1 MSSKLKNIFKII
13 LMIVSLQIIRIAV
26 RRVLLLFIPI
36 TELSLNIL
44 NMVIF
49 IIYTY
54 LIVKYCKKNKID
66 LRVFKVNN
74 KNAYLLLIS
83 IFIILFIIN
92 LLLNKFSINNIFKIL
107 YGTIT
112 LPIFEELLF
121 RGYIWSRLLK
131 MFKNEMY
138 VYIITTLLFSIYSVF
153 YIDSAIL
160 LKVFSFGLII
170 FKLVIGLLFGLITG
184 FVRYKTKNTF
194 SSMIVSSIMNM
205 VSK

>member
-1 MSSKLKNIFKII
+1 MDSKLKNIFKII
-13 LMIVSLQIIRIAV
+13 LIIVSLQIIRIAV
-26 RRVLLLFIPI
+26 RRVLLLFIPT

-54 LIVKYCKKNKID
+54 LLVKYCKKNKID

-92 LLLNKFSINNIFKIL
+92 LLLNKFSMNNIFKIL

>member
-1 MSSKLKNIFKII
+1 MDSKLKNIFKII
-13 LMIVSLQIIRIAV
+13 LIIVSLQIIRIAV

-92 LLLNKFSINNIFKIL
+92 LLLNKFSMNNIFKIL

-170 FKLVIGLLFGLITG
+170 FKIVIGLLFGLITG

>member
-13 LMIVSLQIIRIAV
+13 LIIVSLQIIRIAV

-54 LIVKYCKKNKID
+54 LLVKYCKKNKID

-92 LLLNKFSINNIFKIL
+92 LLLNKFSMNNMFKIL

>member
-13 LMIVSLQIIRIAV
+13 LIIVSLQIIRIAV
-26 RRVLLLFIPI
+26 RRVLLLFIPN

-54 LIVKYCKKNKID
+54 LLVKYCKKNKID

-92 LLLNKFSINNIFKIL
+92 LLLNKFSMNNIFKIL

>member
-13 LMIVSLQIIRIAV
+13 LIIVSLQIIRIAV

-54 LIVKYCKKNKID
+54 LLVKYCKKNKID

-83 IFIILFIIN
+83 IFIILFMIN
-92 LLLNKFSINNIFKIL
+92 LLLNKFSMNNIFKIL

>member
-1 MSSKLKNIFKII
+1 MDSKLKNIFKII
-13 LMIVSLQIIRIAV
+13 LIIVSLQIIRIVV

-54 LIVKYCKKNKID
+54 LLVKYCKKNKID

-83 IFIILFIIN
+83 IFIILFIFN
-92 LLLNKFSINNIFKIL
+92 LLLNKFSMNNIFKIL

>member
-54 LIVKYCKKNKID
+54 LLVKYCKKNKID

-92 LLLNKFSINNIFKIL
+92 LLLNKFSMNNIFKIL

-121 RGYIWSRLLK
+121 REYIWSRLLK

>member
-1 MSSKLKNIFKII
+1 MDSKLKNIFKII
-13 LMIVSLQIIRIAV
+13 LIIVSLQIIRIAV

-54 LIVKYCKKNKID
+54 LLVKYCKKNKID

-92 LLLNKFSINNIFKIL
+92 LLLNKFSMNNIFKI
-107 YGTIT
+107 
-112 LPIFEELLF
+112 
-121 RGYIWSRLLK
+121 
-131 MFKNEMY
+131 
-138 VYIITTLLFSIYSVF
+138 
-153 YIDSAIL
+153 
-160 LKVFSFGLII
+160 
-170 FKLVIGLLFGLITG
+170 
-184 FVRYKTKNTF
+184 
-194 SSMIVSSIMNM
+194 
-205 VSK
+205 

>member
-1 MSSKLKNIFKII
+1 MSSKLKNIFQII
-13 LMIVSLQIIRIAV
+13 LIIVSLQIIRIAV

-54 LIVKYCKKNKID
+54 LLVKYCKKNKID

-92 LLLNKFSINNIFKIL
+92 LLLNKFSMNNIFKIL

-170 FKLVIGLLFGLITG
+170 FQLVIGLLFGLITG

>member
-13 LMIVSLQIIRIAV
+13 LIIVSLQIIRIAV

>member
-1 MSSKLKNIFKII
+1 MDSKLKNIFKII
-13 LMIVSLQIIRIAV
+13 LIIVSLQIIRIAV

-92 LLLNKFSINNIFKIL
+92 LLLNKFSMNDIFKIL

>member
-1 MSSKLKNIFKII
+1 MDSKLKNIFKII
-13 LMIVSLQIIRIAV
+13 LIIVSLQIIRIAV

-92 LLLNKFSINNIFKIL
+92 LLLNKFSMNNIFKIL

-160 LKVFSFGLII
+160 LKVFSIGLII

>member
-13 LMIVSLQIIRIAV
+13 LIIVSLQIIRIAV

-83 IFIILFIIN
+83 IFII
-92 LLLNKFSINNIFKIL
+92 
-107 YGTIT
+107 
-112 LPIFEELLF
+112 
-121 RGYIWSRLLK
+121 
-131 MFKNEMY
+131 
-138 VYIITTLLFSIYSVF
+138 
-153 YIDSAIL
+153 
-160 LKVFSFGLII
+160 
-170 FKLVIGLLFGLITG
+170 
-184 FVRYKTKNTF
+184 
-194 SSMIVSSIMNM
+194 
-205 VSK
+205 

>member
-13 LMIVSLQIIRIAV
+13 LIIVSLQIIRIAV

-54 LIVKYCKKNKID
+54 LLVKYCKKNKID

-92 LLLNKFSINNIFKIL
+92 LLLNKFSMNNIFKIL

-138 VYIITTLLFSIYSVF
+138 VYILTTLLFSIYSVF

>member
-13 LMIVSLQIIRIAV
+13 LIIVSLQIIRIAV

-44 NMVIF
+44 NMFIF

>member
-13 LMIVSLQIIRIAV
+13 LIIVSLQIIRIAV

-54 LIVKYCKKNKID
+54 LLVKYCKKNKID

-92 LLLNKFSINNIFKIL
+92 LLLNKFSMNNIFKIL

-160 LKVFSFGLII
+160 LKVFSIGLII

>member
-1 MSSKLKNIFKII
+1 MDSKLKNIFKII
-13 LMIVSLQIIRIAV
+13 LIIVSLQIIRIAV

>member
-13 LMIVSLQIIRIAV
+13 LIIVSLQIIRIAV

-54 LIVKYCKKNKID
+54 LLVKYCKKDKID

-92 LLLNKFSINNIFKIL
+92 LLLNKFSMNNIFKIL

>member
-13 LMIVSLQIIRIAV
+13 LIIVSLQIIRIAV

-54 LIVKYCKKNKID
+54 LLVKYCKKNKID

-92 LLLNKFSINNIFKIL
+92 LLLNKFSMNNIFKIL

>member
-92 LLLNKFSINNIFKIL
+92 LLLNKFSINNMFKIL

>member
-13 LMIVSLQIIRIAV
+13 LIIVSLQIIRIAV
-26 RRVLLLFIPI
+26 RRVLLLFIPT

-54 LIVKYCKKNKID
+54 LLVKYCKKNKID

-92 LLLNKFSINNIFKIL
+92 LLLNKFSMNNIFKIL

>member
-1 MSSKLKNIFKII
+1 MDSKLKNIFKII
-13 LMIVSLQIIRIAV
+13 LIIVSLQIIRIAV

-92 LLLNKFSINNIFKIL
+92 LLLNKFSMNNIFKIL

>member
-36 TELSLNIL
+36 TELSRNIL

-92 LLLNKFSINNIFKIL
+92 LLLNKFSMNNIFKIL